1 MRTTILLLA
10 AAIISQIFFDVEV
23 ANFFH
28 LHEDSS
34 LHYFFQGITD
44 IGKSLPYFIIGALLY
59 YIFRKKNSELALFG
73 KMLFLSVLLSGVAAN
88 IIKFIFGRWRPK
100 ALLEDGLYG
109 YEWFE
114 VGYIQ
119 TSFPSG
125 HSATMLSVTVLLSL
139 FLPRLRYPFILF
151 GVLIALSRVV
161 INAHF
166 LSDVIVGSLIG
177 ILSSLYIYKRYRN

>member
-1 MRTTILLLA
+1 MRLIVSIL
-10 AAIISQIFFDVEV
+10 AIAMFSQIFFDAQLVI
-23 ANFFH
+23 FFAH
-28 LHEDSS
+28 YEESYFR
-34 LHYFFQGITD
+34 YFFQSITD
-44 IGKSLPYFIIGALLY
+44 IGKSLPYFLIGALLY
-59 YIFRKKNSELALFG
+59 YLFHKKNERLSLFG
-73 KMLFLSVLLSGVAAN
+73 KMLFLSVLLSGIVAN

-114 VGYIQ
+114 VGYIH

-125 HSATMLSVTVLLSL
+125 HSATMLSVTILLSL

-151 GVLIALSRVV
+151 GVLIAFSRVA

-166 LSDVIVGSLIG
+166 LSDVIIGSLIG
-177 ILSSLYIYKRYRN
+177 VLSSLYIYKRYGN